1 MGAFE
6 TIIIILCC
14 YLLIFFTIG
23 LLILR
28 FDEIT
33 GVIVNITSYILERL
47 SYLADNYTFSTA
59 YSEYSTDVAET
70 NSVSQPPQ
78 SIQLLSDQK
87 DLSKAESEKLEILAN
102 SIAVKIKDDYF

>member
-1 MGAFE
+1 MSTFE

-14 YLLIFFTIG
+14 YLLIFFTIN
-23 LLILR
+23 LFILK

-33 GVIVNITSYILERL
+33 GVIVNITSYILEKL

-59 YSEYSTDVAET
+59 YREYSTDVAET
-70 NSVSQPPQ
+70 NSVSQTQQ
-78 SIQLLSDQK
+78 SLESLPDQK